1 MRAKTLGQ
9 PIGMNGCQS
18 VGHDDYGRFWYTT
31 ELNEYPAT
39 VWLGGYVR
47 HGQKEHVTTAIIG
60 ACRKARSPHPIGGSV
75 PNVTGSRQARC
86 HDFPDVIQ
94 ADEQTP
100 VLEDV
105 ETPGTEE
112 TPVLTVETADSPR
125 QETVP
130 GLVWGAMAG
139 NELISDLVRELQPH
153 DRDDIRQDMALKYWR
168 KAVRQELRGQRISN
182 LTKWLTNDVRQ
193 WIGERTDIATA
204 GPLTKQQIEDAKGD
218 TIKLQ
223 REQAEQSRLASLDHE
238 LTIEQARYAAEVE
251 AKHRAAK
258 PKAILAM
265 QW

>member
-1 MRAKTLGQ
+1 MKAKTLGQ

-39 VWLGGYVR
+39 VWFGHHRGTPDDDVYRV
-47 HGQKEHVTTAIIG
+47 IIQAGRERNAPYPLCG
-60 ACRKARSPHPIGGSV
+60 AR
-75 PNVTGSRQARC
+75 PNVTGPRQTRC
-86 HDFPDVIQ
+86 HDFPDIGPDD
-94 ADEQTP
+94 DETP
-100 VLEDV
+100 VLIDV

-112 TPVLTVETADSPR
+112 NPVPTVETADKPR
-125 QETVP
+125 QESVP

-139 NELISDLVRELQPH
+139 NELISDLIRELQPH

-182 LTKWLTNDVRQ
+182 LTRWLTNDVLQ
-193 WIGERTDIATA
+193 WIGDRTDIATA
-204 GPLTKQQIEDAKGD
+204 GPLTKQQIEDANGD
-218 TIKLQ
+218 TLKLQ
-223 REQAEQSRLASLDHE
+223 RDQAEQSRLASLDHE
-238 LTIEQARYAAEVE
+238 LSIEQARYAAEVE